1 MRGAQSSRQGELSG
15 GHTSGRVGDRQT
27 DVLVQ
32 LGSQLMVGGGAIP
45 RAGVVPAEVAGHL
58 EGAGE
63 VLHAVLSVE
72 EAAKLLHAHPGR
84 ADDIFALLQKD
95 ALTPS
100 VVEVLIEEPRLMS
113 SLSLPAL
120 EMVLHFHQEEP
131 ARCVRTIA
139 KELSDGLREMN
150 AQHARG
156 PQLEPV
162 PTLEPEEEPVVEAPG
177 LEVVPLPEPEPEPEA
192 LEVPVFDHTQLKIQ
206 GYLTNQ
212 LITGAVQVWLVF
224 GVLQP
229 EESVSSMLTGSLI
242 NQKELEKRCA
252 PHFARLGINSRLRD
266 AAWSLLT
273 STRIFER
280 TKGRT
285 PKVRFNRELNGGSKA
300 TPIVRALLDLNTKI
314 DRP

>member
-1 MRGAQSSRQGELSG
+1 MRGAQSSRQCLLGG

-162 PTLEPEEEPVVEAPG
+162 PTLEPEEESVVEEPG
-177 LEVVPLPEPEPEPEA
+177 LEVAPLPEPEPEV
-192 LEVPVFDHTQLKIQ
+192 LEVLMFDHTQLRIK
-206 GYLTNQ
+206 GHLTNQ
-212 LITGAVQVWLVF
+212 LITEAVQIWLVF

-229 EESVSSMLTGSLI
+229 EVSVSSMFTGSLT

-252 PHFARLGINSRLRD
+252 PHFERLEINSRLRI
-266 AAWSLLT
+266 AAWNLLT

-280 TKGRT
+280 TKGKT

-300 TPIVRALLDLNTKI
+300 TPIVRALLELNTQI